1 MQADAPAAPAGYAPH
16 EIRTGEPTRSARLK
30 WVVVVEETM
39 PEGRAVNAAVC
50 VAAATGQ
57 AVPGLLGPD
66 AKDAAGDCHP
76 GLPWAGCTILAAS
89 SSQLAAIRRKAVA
102 TAGVFVADMPSVAQ
116 NTRVYDE
123 YLEQVSTT
131 GTDQLSYYAV
141 SVIGPRNT
149 IDKMVRKLALLT

>member
-1 MQADAPAAPAGYAPH
+1 MQTDAPTAPVGYAPQ

-30 WVVVVEETM
+30 WVVVVEETL
-39 PEGRAVNAAVC
+39 PAGRAVNAAVC

-76 GLPWAGCTILAAS
+76 GLPWAGCTILAAA
-89 SSQLAAIRRKAVA
+89 SSQLVAIRRKAVT
-102 TAGVFVADMPSVAQ
+102 TAGVFVADMPGVAQ
-116 NTRVYDE
+116 STRVYDE
-123 YLEQVSTT
+123 YIEQVSTT
-131 GTDQLSYYAV
+131 DTDQLSYYAV

>member
-1 MQADAPAAPAGYAPH
+1 VQTDASAAVVGYAPE
-16 EIRTGEPTRSARLK
+16 EIHTGEPTRSARLK
-30 WVVVVEETM
+30 WVVVVDETL
-39 PEGRAVNAAVC
+39 PAGRAVNAAVC

-89 SSQLAAIRRKAVA
+89 SSQLAAIRRKAVT

-116 NTRVYDE
+116 STRVYDE

-131 GTDQLSYYAV
+131 DTDQLSYYAV

-149 IDKMVRKLALLT
+149 IDKMVRKLALLP

>member
-1 MQADAPAAPAGYAPH
+1 VQTDASAAVVGYAPQ

-30 WVVVVEETM
+30 WVVVVEETLSA
-39 PEGRAVNAAVC
+39 GRAANAAVC
-50 VAAATGQ
+50 VAAAAGQ

-89 SSQLAAIRRKAVA
+89 SSQLAAIRSRAVA

-116 NTRVYDE
+116 STRIYDE
-123 YLEQVSTT
+123 YLEQVSTADT
-131 GTDQLSYYAV
+131 ERLNYYAV

-149 IDKMVRKLALLT
+149 IDKMVRKLALLP